1 MDRKI
6 RNLNIREL
14 AGFFLL
20 VLLLLAGLL
29 SAWYM
34 ARQLEAVSDTLE
46 DSAWLALSGQM
57 SNARKEADAAR
68 AQWEKGR
75 PLRAVLGDHTPM
87 EEIDDLFA
95 ELKIYGAAG
104 EKTEFARTCSALS
117 SRVQAMGEAHA
128 LHWWNVL

>member
-46 DSAWLALSGQM
+46 DSAWLALSGQWE
-57 SNARKEADAAR
+57 NARAAAEEAR
-68 AQWEKGR
+68 TQWGKGWK
-75 PLRAVLGDHTPM
+75 LRAALTDHGPM
-87 EEIDDLFA
+87 AEIDGLFG
-95 ELKIYGAAG
+95 ELSVSAAAG
-104 EKTEFARTCSALS
+104 DSSEFARICTALS
-117 SRVQAMGEAHA
+117 CRLDA
-128 LHWWNVL
+128 LHQSQTLTWWNVL